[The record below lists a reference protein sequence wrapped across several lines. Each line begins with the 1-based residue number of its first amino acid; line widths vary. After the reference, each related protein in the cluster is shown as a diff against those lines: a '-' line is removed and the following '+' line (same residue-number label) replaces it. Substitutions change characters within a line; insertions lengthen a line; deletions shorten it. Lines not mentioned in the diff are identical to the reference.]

1 MQKSY
6 QRLTLDE
13 RIIIEKQLALGL
25 SPSQIATVLLRNRTT
40 VTRDINR
47 CRKGFYTA
55 MQATFL
61 SVYKSSDRK
70 SGKSKMN
77 QNKRLYDYVLK
88 KLNLYWSPQQIHMEL
103 MKDFPKDKAMRI
115 ATETI
120 YFHIYVHAKPELKAA
135 LIEQL
140 RQKRK
145 YRGNVRRGK
154 DKRTTIADKISIEE
168 RPEEVEGREV
178 PGHWEGDLIL
188 GKDRQSA
195 IGTLNE
201 RTTRTL
207 ILVHLKARDAASV
220 RKAFEREFR
229 TIPAQMK
236 KSMTYDNGTEMAQ
249 HKLFTKNTKIAVYF
263 AHPYSP
269 WERPTNENSNGLLR
283 DYFPKGTDLSLITKK
298 RLKEVQNQL
307 NERPRKVLD
316 WRTPKDVFDDY
327 VMGKIDASTST
338 ITPIL
343 KMKQVDLS
351 MPPERR

>member
-1 MQKSY
+1 MEKRY
-6 QRLTLDE
+6 KRLTLDE

-25 SPSQIATVLLRNRTT
+25 NPSQIATLLCRNRTT
-40 VTRDINR
+40 IYRDIKQ
-47 CRKGFYTA
+47 CKEGQYSA

-70 SGKSKMN
+70 SGKSKMS
-77 QNKRLYDYVLK
+77 QNNKLYDYVVE
-88 KLNLYWSPQQIHMEL
+88 KLNLYWSPEQIHMEL
-103 MKDFPKDKAMRI
+103 MKDFPEDKAMRL
-115 ATETI
+115 ATESI
-120 YFHIYVHAKPELKAA
+120 YFYIYVHAKPELKAA

-145 YRGNVRRGK
+145 YCGNVRRGK

-168 RPEEVEGREV
+168 RPEEVKGRLI
-178 PGHWEGDLIL
+178 PGHWEGDLIM

-201 RTTRTL
+201 RTTRTV

-220 RKAFEREFR
+220 RQAFEKEFKS
-229 TIPAQMK
+229 IPQQMK
-236 KSMTYDNGTEMAQ
+236 QSLTYDNGTEMAQ

-283 DYFPKGTDLSLITKK
+283 DYFPKGMDLSKVSKK

-307 NERPRKVLD
+307 NERPRKVLG
-316 WRTPKDVFDDY
+316 WRKPKEVFDEFI
-327 VMGKIDASTST
+327 MQKINNN
-338 ITPIL
+338 
-343 KMKQVDLS
+343 
-351 MPPERR
+351 